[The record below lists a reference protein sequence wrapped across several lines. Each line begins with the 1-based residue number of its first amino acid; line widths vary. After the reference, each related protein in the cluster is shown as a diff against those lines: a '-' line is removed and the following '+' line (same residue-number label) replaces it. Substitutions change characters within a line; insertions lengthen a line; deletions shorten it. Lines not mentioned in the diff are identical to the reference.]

1 MKKVLLILFTV
12 AMIITSCQPKT
23 KVIPVDLNAS
33 KSAVTELLDKSYSA
47 FNARDVNTYLLFFT
61 DDALLCGT
69 APGEFWN
76 KTEASKV
83 VTNVLTDTSLNVNL
97 KVNKRE
103 VRISK
108 DGNSAVVI
116 DEMFVNFISP
126 KIQIRLDY
134 HLVKNNDI
142 WQIDFCSNNLIP
154 YNEDLPKINKA
165 LE

>member
-1 MKKVLLILFTV
+1 MW
-12 AMIITSCQPKT
+12 
-23 KVIPVDLNAS
+23 
-33 KSAVTELLDKSYSA
+33 Y
-47 FNARDVNTYLLFFT
+47 
-61 DDALLCGT
+61 
-69 APGEFWN
+69 WN
-76 KTEASKV
+76 KAEALKV